1 MIKLSATAIGTIG
14 VVLSTACSHLPFRS
28 PSRPPPPTQVPAVE
42 PTATPTPPPPPA
54 SFVATTSDVRAT
66 RIIDVREGLTKMNA
80 FRAAT
85 ELLTTRYTVDVSDQR
100 AGFLMTPW
108 QAGSTSQGAPDL
120 RYRTRII
127 IRFLGE
133 EWKQV
138 SVRAEANWQRGD
150 EWDIGFDAKIL
161 EDVSTELKNR
171 VGKK

>member
-1 MIKLSATAIGTIG
+1 MIKLSATAIVIG
-14 VVLSTACSHLPFRS
+14 GAAMLTACSHLPFRS
-28 PSRPPPPTQVPAVE
+28 PPSPPPATKVAAVE
-42 PTATPTPPPPPA
+42 PAPTPVPPPPPA
-54 SFVATTSDVRAT
+54 SFVATTSDVRST

-85 ELLTTRYTVDVSDQR
+85 ELLTQRYTIDVSDQR

-108 QAGSTSQGAPDL
+108 QPGSTPQGAPDL
-120 RYRTRII
+120 RYRARIV

-150 EWDIGFDAKIL
+150 EWDIGFDAKLL
-161 EDVSTELKNR
+161 EDVSSELKTR
-171 VGKK
+171 VGKR

>member
-1 MIKLSATAIGTIG
+1 MIKLMATGIVIGG
-14 VVLSTACSHLPFRS
+14 MVMLTACSHLPFRS
-28 PSRPPPPTQVPAVE
+28 SPPPPAATKVPAVE
-42 PTATPTPPPPPA
+42 PAPTPVPPTPPA

-66 RIIDVREGLTKMNA
+66 RIVDVRDGLAKMNA

-85 ELLTTRYTVDVSDQR
+85 ELLTQRYAVDVSDQR

-108 QAGSTSQGAPDL
+108 QPGSTPQGTPDL

-150 EWDIGFDAKIL
+150 EWDIGFDAKLL
-161 EDVSTELKNR
+161 EDVASELKTR
-171 VGKK
+171 VGRR

>member
-1 MIKLSATAIGTIG
+1 MIKLRATAIAITG
-14 VVLSTACSHLPFRS
+14 VLTACSHLPFRS
-28 PSRPPPPTQVPAVE
+28 PPPPPAATKVAAVE
-42 PTATPTPPPPPA
+42 PAPTPVPPPPPA

-66 RIIDVREGLTKMNA
+66 RIIDVREGLTKVNA

-85 ELLTTRYTVDVSDQR
+85 ELLMQRYTIDVSDQR

-108 QAGSTSQGAPDL
+108 QAGSTPQGAPDL
-120 RYRTRII
+120 RYRTRIV

-150 EWDIGFDAKIL
+150 EWDIGFDAKLL
-161 EDVSTELKNR
+161 EDVASELKTR
-171 VGKK
+171 VGKR

>member
-1 MIKLSATAIGTIG
+1 MIKLSATAIGTMG

-28 PSRPPPPTQVPAVE
+28 SPPPPPPTQVPAVE
-42 PTATPTPPPPPA
+42 PTVTPPPPPPPA
-54 SFVATTSDVRAT
+54 SFVATTSDVRST
-66 RIIDVREGLTKMNA
+66 RIIDVREGLAKMNA
-80 FRAAT
+80 FRAAS
-85 ELLTTRYTVDVSDQR
+85 ELLMTRYTVYVSDQR

-108 QAGSTSQGAPDL
+108 QYGATPQGTPDL
-120 RYRTRII
+120 RYRTRIV
-127 IRFLGE
+127 IRFLGD

-161 EDVSTELKNR
+161 EDVSTELRSR

>member
-1 MIKLSATAIGTIG
+1 MIKLSAIAIVMAGA
-14 VVLSTACSHLPFRS
+14 VMSAACSHLPFRS
-28 PSRPPPPTQVPAVE
+28 PPAPPQPSQVPAVE
-42 PTATPTPPPPPA
+42 PAPIPVPPPPPA

-66 RIIDVREGLTKMNA
+66 RIVDVRDGLAKMNA

-85 ELLTTRYTVDVSDQR
+85 ELLTQRYTIDVSDQR

-108 QAGSTSQGAPDL
+108 QPGSTPQGAPDL
-120 RYRTRII
+120 RYRTRIV

-138 SVRAEANWQRGD
+138 SVRADANWQRGD

-161 EDVSTELKNR
+161 EDVSTELRAR